1 MYYQPYN
8 SNSMMQ
14 NRFYNP
20 YDIPFVNGKQ
30 SAEAYTMPPNS
41 KIILMD
47 RELPRFY
54 LKQTD
59 ASGCYTV
66 STYEFKEIKEE
77 PVNVNTGDFISR
89 KEFEE
94 LKAMIYESYS
104 KFNDPITS
112 NVSVQSTADAK
123 PVKSKP
129 VDLPEF

>member
-8 SNSMMQ
+8 SNPMMQ
-14 NRFYNP
+14 NRFHNP

-66 STYEFKEIKEE
+66 STYEFKEVKEE
-77 PVNVNTGDFISR
+77 PVNANAGDFISR

-104 KFNDPITS
+104 KLNESITS
-112 NVSVQSTADAK
+112 SVSVQPVADTK
-123 PVKSKP
+123 PTKP
-129 VDLPEF
+129 IDLPEF